1 MTVGEVGPAAMTLQE
16 AKSISTSPL
25 DSLPLLP
32 MSFAGPKNS
41 KGEALYSDWP
51 VDGGVG
57 TGNWRMWKV
66 ESPIPAWNNYP
77 IIATMGAASLDYIFS
92 TPPVAAEGSSD
103 KLVNV
108 LMSYDFDKDAPK
120 IYAKQEPF
128 SESAMDFMAPPS
140 VDDPKLP
147 AFQNGSRKMLIYHGQ
162 SDPVFSINDTI
173 RWYEKLNRNVP
184 GGANGFARL
193 FAIPGNTHCGG
204 GIALEK
210 FDALGALMA
219 WVETGKAPDQITASV
234 NKANKEIPSSWS
246 ADRTRPLCP
255 WPKYAK
261 YVSGDVEAAASFT
274 CAEPDPE

>member
-1 MTVGEVGPAAMTLQE
+1 
-16 AKSISTSPL
+16 
-25 DSLPLLP
+25 
-32 MSFAGPKNS
+32 
-41 KGEALYSDWP
+41 
-51 VDGGVG
+51 
-57 TGNWRMWKV
+57 
-66 ESPIPAWNNYP
+66 
-77 IIATMGAASLDYIFS
+77 
-92 TPPVAAEGSSD
+92 VAVEGSSD

-219 WVETGKAPDQITASV
+219 WVETGKAPDQIAASV